1 MIKKIENRKNQTT
14 SSMSGIPSLKRS
26 SAMSCDETDKLIRKT
41 IKYLTRLQA
50 TMDSWRPEEANKIRM
65 QLLKILRPLEENE
78 NENKDEDDDDD
89 EMDDGIDTSN
99 IVVGKRQTRSVVRY
113 EDEQFADLML
123 ADVPDDELDA
133 ALDEDVSDDDK
144 DDEMIEDDEDDEDWV
159 AEEDEDWV
167 DEDEEVEN
175 NLGRNRGQF
184 LAETKEDDEE

>member
-14 SSMSGIPSLKRS
+14 NSMSGIPSLKRS

-41 IKYLTRLQA
+41 IKYLTRLQS
-50 TMDSWRPEEANKIRM
+50 TMDSWHPEEAKKTRM
-65 QLLKILRPLEENE
+65 QLLKILRPLDEEE
-78 NENKDEDDDDD
+78 D

-123 ADVPDDELDA
+123 ADVPDDEIDA

-144 DDEMIEDDEDDEDWV
+144 DDDEMIDEDDEDWV